1 MNAKTIAELDLRR
14 AQLAAR
20 AATLDAEWRTLPT
33 GNRSTI
39 LGKRVKALREQADDY
54 ARLLRLAMA
63 PAALEPAPAGTKEL
77 RKAS

>member
-20 AATLDAEWRTLPT
+20 AATLRQEWRTLPT
-33 GNRSTI
+33 GTRSSI
-39 LGKRVKALREQADDY
+39 LGKRVKELEQQAADY
-54 ARLLRLAMA
+54 AEILAFATA
-63 PAALEPAPAGTKEL
+63 PAAGTKEL

>member
-20 AATLDAEWRTLPT
+20 AETLREEWLTLPT
-33 GNRSTI
+33 GPRAST
-39 LGKRVKALREQADDY
+39 LGKRIRAIEEQAADY
-54 ARLLRLAMA
+54 ARILDFAKA
-63 PAALEPAPAGTKEL
+63 PAATTKEL

>member
-20 AATLDAEWRTLPT
+20 AETLREEWLTLPT
-33 GNRSTI
+33 GPRASTP
-39 LGKRVKALREQADDY
+39 GKRIRALEEQAGDY
-54 ARLLRLAMA
+54 ARILSLIAA
-63 PAALEPAPAGTKEL
+63 PGATAKEL

>member
-20 AATLDAEWRTLPT
+20 AETLREEWLTLRA
-33 GNRSTI
+33 GNRAST
-39 LGKRVKALREQADDY
+39 LGKRIKALEEQAADY
-54 ARLLRLAMA
+54 ARILDFATA
-63 PAALEPAPAGTKEL
+63 PVATTKEL